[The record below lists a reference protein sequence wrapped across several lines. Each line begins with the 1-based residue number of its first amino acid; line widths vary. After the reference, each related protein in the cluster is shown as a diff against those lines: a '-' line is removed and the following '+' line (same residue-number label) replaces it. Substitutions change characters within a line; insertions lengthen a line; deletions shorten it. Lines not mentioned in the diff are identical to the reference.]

1 VTVLLTIDEG
11 SYSGGSMGENH
22 PMSWHQPYDGGRSW
36 YTALGHT
43 DESYAEPLFRA
54 HLAGGILWAAG
65 AAGQGERA
73 HLPLLGGG

>member
-1 VTVLLTIDEG
+1 MSVLLTIDEA
-11 SYSGGSMGENH
+11 SYSGGSMGAEH
-22 PMSWHQPYDGGRSW
+22 PMSWHQLYDGGRSW

-43 DESYAEPLFRA
+43 DESYAEPHFRS

-65 AAGQGERA
+65 AAGLEQRA